1 MVKNKKD
8 KIIFKDCKYEDLPQ
22 SVYGVMAYTN
32 FDIDLNMLYKYIPI
46 IDYEVIKKKRGR
58 KKKTDI
64 PIKPVEL
71 PEGSVVTCQFENN
84 LRGQRIKN
92 KKVPKKKSN
101 RQYFLNS
108 VTIVLVIKNNKFI
121 NVKVTGKYNFQIS
134 GCKTSEQY
142 INTMCVIFDIL
153 KKIETYIGHP
163 IYQLIP
169 LGNIKSENP
178 IVIFNKTMINKDCM
192 VNFNIDREKLTMFLN
207 KNTDF
212 SAFFNGAMAPGINVK
227 LKNTIPHEL
236 KLDKI
241 ELFDDLKYKHTIIDY
256 EEYYN
261 LLSDKDKKKLHKK
274 EVLNKNNHSFMIHQP
289 GSIVQSDIGPN
300 QGIVFKQLITLLY
313 NNRKEF
319 EELIID

>member
-1 MVKNKKD
+1 MVKNKKN

-58 KKKTDI
+58 KKKTDV
-64 PIKPVEL
+64 PIKPIEL
-71 PEGSVVTCQFENN
+71 PEGSVISCQFENN
-84 LRGQRIKN
+84 IRGKRLKV
-92 KKVPKKKSN
+92 KKPPKKPSK
-101 RQYFLNS
+101 RQFFLNS

-121 NVKVTGKYNFQIS
+121 NVKITGKYNFQIS
-134 GCKTSEQY
+134 GCKSSEQY
-142 INTMCVIFDIL
+142 INTMYLLFDIL
-153 KKIETYIGHP
+153 KKIEGYIGHP

-169 LGNIKSENP
+169 LGNIKSDHP
-178 IVIFNKTMINKDCM
+178 IVIFNKTMINKDCR
-192 VNFNIDREKLTMFLN
+192 VAFNIDREKLTEFLN
-207 KNTDF
+207 KNTEF
-212 SAFFNGAMAPGINVK
+212 SAYFDGAMAPGINVK

-241 ELFDDLKYKHTIIDY
+241 ELLDNLKYKHTIIDY
-256 EEYYN
+256 DEYYN
-261 LLSDKDKKKLHKK
+261 LLSDKDKKKLQKK
-274 EVLNKNNHSFMIHQP
+274 EIRNENNHSFMIHQP

-300 QGIVFKQLITLLY
+300 QGIVFKKLITLLY

-319 EELIID
+319 EEVLIE